1 MHVLPAVHV
10 QKVNIVTSVV
20 VAALTVQ
27 LDPSARAVVLSRAPQ
42 EHIKQALAKTTAT
55 TVVLVTNA
63 QEQAT
68 LLEQVAL
75 LAVTPRVQL
84 LLLVLMLQL
93 VTTFLVLALR
103 VKHHVLVAL
112 TNHQQAKHLALTAPL
127 ESTSHGLDKRRV
139 SMRDLA
145 TSLQF
150 QANVLAVFV
159 LVASTVLAQP
169 TLVALTAQRVNT
181 QLAHRILLVQVPVLD
196 TTPLRINV
204 AKSQQVLDITL
215 LQVPRLRQ
223 PVRVANS
230 LLQLGKLVAH
240 SAMLGIIN
248 RVLVKQ
254 VVLPLLL
261 QVIMFPQLVNAGKQF
276 ARVVITHQQQV
287 RAVVPL
293 ATLARINRIKVE
305 LVVQLP
311 LPDIM
316 SQQQASVVRQQRMQV
331 TEQVLVRVL
340 RLLVLAALTLQQQD
354 ILLAPSVLLERIP
367 ILHLPPRAVSTLV

>member
-1 MHVLPAVHV
+1 
-10 QKVNIVTSVV
+10 
-20 VAALTVQ
+20 
-27 LDPSARAVVLSRAPQ
+27 
-42 EHIKQALAKTTAT
+42 
-55 TVVLVTNA
+55 
-63 QEQAT
+63 
-68 LLEQVAL
+68 
-75 LAVTPRVQL
+75 
-84 LLLVLMLQL
+84 
-93 VTTFLVLALR
+93 
-103 VKHHVLVAL
+103 VLVAL

-169 TLVALTAQRVNT
+169 TLVALAAQQVNT

-293 ATLARINRIKVE
+293 ARINRIKVE

-316 SQQQASVVRQQRMQV
+316 SQRQASVVRRQRMQV